1 MPASENKKLD
11 VTGFVLAGGR
21 SSRMGSDKALLPF
34 RDSNFL
40 HHALETLSAACRR
53 PAKAVVSPH
62 KAPIYEK
69 LLTPEAVITDEYPDR
84 GALGGIHAALAHC
97 DTDFALVLAVD
108 LPKIE
113 APAAENLMALASR
126 HEGPD
131 ALVPEQDD
139 GRLQPLFAIY
149 RVDACLPKIESLFS
163 KLSDCSVRDLLA
175 RIKTVTVTR
184 AQIDIDPHLLL
195 NVNDTASYDALKLTL

>member
-1 MPASENKKLD
+1 MASVESKLN

-40 HHALETLSAACRR
+40 HHALETLSAACHR

-69 LLTPEAVITDEYPDR
+69 LLSTDAVITDEYPDH

-97 DTDFALVLAVD
+97 ETDFAMVLAVD
-108 LPKIE
+108 LPKVEPVAVANMI
-113 APAAENLMALASR
+113 ALAAADESL
-126 HEGPD
+126 D

-139 GRLQPLFAIY
+139 GRLQPLCAIY
-149 RVDACLPKIESLFS
+149 RIDTCLPKIESLFT
-163 KLSDCSVRDLLA
+163 KQSDCSVRDLLA
-175 RIKTVTVTR
+175 RIKTVTVAR
-184 AQIDIDPHLLL
+184 AQIHSDPNLLL
-195 NVNDTASYDALKLTL
+195 NVNDTASYDALKRT

>member
-1 MPASENKKLD
+1 MASEANIRLN

-69 LLTPEAVITDEYPDR
+69 LLSPEAVITDEYPDH

-97 DTDFALVLAVD
+97 ETDFALVLAVD
-108 LPKIE
+108 LPKVE
-113 APAAENLMALASR
+113 APAAEALIALAAG
-126 HEGPD
+126 HNGLD
-131 ALVPEQDD
+131 ALIPEQDD

-149 RVDACLPKIESLFS
+149 RVDACLPKIEALFS
-163 KLSDCSVRDLLA
+163 KQSDCSVRDLLA

-184 AQIDIDPHLLL
+184 AQVDIDPNLLL
-195 NVNDTASYDALKLTL
+195 NVNDSASYEILKKTS